1 MLKHT
6 MMQTVYFLLQM
17 KKLSKQSAIFR
28 HHFQFKR
35 QLGCKELSNL
45 HMDSPNIGLH
55 LCANCH
61 KIVNADI
68 DWIIHCPSCKQ
79 QSEVELR
86 ARIPIIITDAS
97 CSIHCIISRED
108 AEKLIEFTPL
118 QLKQAQEDGFEIDTE
133 LRVNG
138 PKGH

>member
-86 ARIPIIITDAS
+86 
-97 CSIHCIISRED
+97 ED